1 MFFTRRTT
9 HQPWQQV
16 TRGQATGGAPRY
28 GVSPTRQTER
38 TEVNL
43 NNEIENVH
51 AMSQVSADI
60 AADMKVVILC
70 NVVEI
75 LLDHAPEQ
83 AKDRVAELLKRWK

>member
-1 MFFTRRTT
+1 
-9 HQPWQQV
+9 
-16 TRGQATGGAPRY
+16 
-28 GVSPTRQTER
+28 
-38 TEVNL
+38 VNL
-43 NNEIENVH
+43 NNEIDNVH